1 MKQRV
6 VVLGIL
12 FLLFFALVKSGII
25 DSLFIF
31 LLVGAIPGTS
41 WSLPAGFMLTV
52 SFVAVTLLAIRYTLV
67 AILDERDLRRRTQKY
82 IARRERMPKKRFRSI
97 PR

>member
-6 VVLGIL
+6 ALVAIV
-12 FLLFFALVKSGII
+12 FLLLFTLAKSGVI

-31 LLVGAIPGTS
+31 LLVGAIPGTN

-52 SFVAVTLLAIRYTLV
+52 SFAAVTALAVRYTIV
-67 AILDERDLRRRTQKY
+67 AILDERDLRRRTKKY

-97 PR
+97 TH